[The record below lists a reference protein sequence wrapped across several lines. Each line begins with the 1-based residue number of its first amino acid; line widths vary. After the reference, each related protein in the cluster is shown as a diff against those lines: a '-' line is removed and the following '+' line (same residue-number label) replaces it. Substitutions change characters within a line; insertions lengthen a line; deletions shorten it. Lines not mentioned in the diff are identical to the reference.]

1 MYVKEGKQMNNKHK
15 PDYICTVCG
24 VSIFN
29 TTKEYK
35 RCSECGGSLK
45 ETKYLKKTKEKK
57 KWQ

>member
-1 MYVKEGKQMNNKHK
+1 MNNKHK